1 MKNTRQQLLATLF
14 GLCMSASV
22 FAQQCGGSSS
32 TSSGSSGGGVNCV
45 PEPSSLPLVLLGL
58 VGAVVV
64 GRFLKKK

>member
-1 MKNTRQQLLATLF
+1 
-14 GLCMSASV
+14 MSASA